1 MTLEELALVLQATG
15 FPVAYSHFVE
25 SENNPLPE
33 PPFICYLV
41 TYSAHMY
48 ADDQVYKSNDN
59 VQIELYTDK
68 KDLEAE
74 RILEAVL
81 NDNDLP
87 YITTETYIESEQL
100 FQKIYEVRVL

>member
-1 MTLEELALVLQATG
+1 MNLTELHEILMATG

-25 SENNPLPE
+25 ADNAPIPA

-41 TYSAHMY
+41 AYSANLH
-48 ADDQVYKSNDN
+48 ADNKVYKSVQA

-68 KDLEAE
+68 KDTDAEAKVE
-74 RILEAVL
+74 SAL

-87 YITTETYIESEQL
+87 FQSTEAWIDGENML
-100 FQKIYEVRVL
+100 QKIYEVRLI